1 MRISDWSS
9 DVCSSDLGELR
20 LPADAVLVTVGRRPL
35 TEGWGREELALDMN
49 GPFVA
54 VDETCR
60 TSMRGI
66 WAIGDV
72 TGAPMLAHRAIAP
85 GEMVAEVEIGT
96 ASSGGEGWRYVWGR
110 GVAGT
115 IK

>member
-9 DVCSSDLGELR
+9 DVCSADGGELR

-72 TGAPMLAHRAIAP
+72 TGEPMLARSEEHTSELQSLMRISYAVFCLNTKNTKRP
-85 GEMVAEVEIGT
+85 Q
-96 ASSGGEGWRYVWGR
+96 RR
-110 GVAGT
+110 
-115 IK
+115 